1 MQISLVVLHGL
12 LAHHFKALP
21 SHIQGT
27 LWVWEHVTKNL
38 MLCGTT
44 SEMTCCWFSEELCWT
59 KRNSLLNVKK
69 EAFCHESPSFA
80 RAKRRPTIRGIAM
93 HGEWRGSRHPRLPV
107 SKMVI
112 SNTLRWL
119 LHPPH
124 QALSHPAQSLILIDK
139 VCIACD
145 MLHPRT
151 PSLLRST
158 AVVWMGKTKNWRV
171 VVYYGCI

>member
-1 MQISLVVLHGL
+1 MQISLVTLHAL

-27 LWVWEHVTKNL
+27 LWVWERVTKNI

-44 SEMTCCWFSEELCWT
+44 SEMICCWFSEKLCRT
-59 KRNSLLNVKK
+59 KWNSLLNVKK
-69 EAFCHESPSFA
+69 EAFCHESSSFA
-80 RAKRRPTIRGIAM
+80 RARRRPTTRGIAM
-93 HGEWRGSRHPRLPV
+93 LGEWRGSRHPRLPV
-107 SKMVI
+107 SMMVI

-124 QALSHPAQSLILIDK
+124 QALSHPAPSLILIGK

-145 MLHPRT
+145 MFHPHT
-151 PSLLRST
+151 PSLLHST
-158 AVVWMGKTKNWRV
+158 AVVWMGKTTNYRV
-171 VVYYGCI
+171 VVY